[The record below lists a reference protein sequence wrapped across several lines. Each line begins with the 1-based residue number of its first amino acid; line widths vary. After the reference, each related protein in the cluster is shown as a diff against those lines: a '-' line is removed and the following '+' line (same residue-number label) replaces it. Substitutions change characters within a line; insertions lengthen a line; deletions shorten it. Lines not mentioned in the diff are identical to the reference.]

1 SRIRSFRTWTRAS
14 RASTSPWL
22 SGSMIPLRKER
33 PEEKFMRKLLIVI
46 AAVLSA
52 SAAQA
57 QLIDYDLGPSLGMK
71 KQLADTYV
79 GGFNAQ
85 TGTTY
90 TVLTTD
96 MGKIVSFSNGG
107 AIAVTLP
114 QAGTSGF
121 EANKCFS
128 VVDLGA
134 GTAT

>member
-1 SRIRSFRTWTRAS
+1 
-14 RASTSPWL
+14 
-22 SGSMIPLRKER
+22 M
-33 PEEKFMRKLLIVI
+33 
-46 AAVLSA
+46 LSA
-52 SAAQA
+52 GAAQA
-57 QLIDYDLGPSLGMK
+57 QLIDYDLGPSLGMQK
-71 KQLADTYV
+71 RLADTYV

-96 MGKIVSFSNGG
+96 MGKIVSFTNGS

-128 VVDLGA
+128 IVDLGA
-134 GTAT
+134 GTATVTPTTSTINAGSTKAYATGVGGRICSDGTNYLAY

>member
-1 SRIRSFRTWTRAS
+1 
-14 RASTSPWL
+14 
-22 SGSMIPLRKER
+22 
-33 PEEKFMRKLLIVI
+33 MRKLLIVI

-134 GTAT
+134 GTATVTPTTSTINGGSTKTYATGAGGRICSDGTNYLAY